1 MTLYLSR
8 LTLNR
13 EAGLAALAPLLDPS
27 GAGQAA
33 DAHHRLIWSLFAD
46 GPDRRR
52 DFLWRAD
59 GKGRFYALSARMP
72 TASALF
78 LPPEV
83 KEFAPALAAGDQ
95 LAFVLR
101 ANATKTRK
109 TGKATKSGK
118 EHKAHDDV
126 VMRLLPNGAGR
137 RAEKRME
144 TAEAE
149 ARGWMNLQGAQAGFA
164 LRDLEVED
172 YSVMKLPGHVGNR
185 KGQPQFGVL
194 DLQGVIEVTDP
205 AAFLPALTR
214 GFGRAKGF
222 GCGLMLIRR
231 G

>member
-13 EAGLAALAPLLDPS
+13 DAGLAALAPLLDPPEP
-27 GAGQAA
+27 GRAA

-46 GPDRRR
+46 CRDRDR

-59 GKGRFYALSARMP
+59 GKGQFFTLSARMP
-72 TASALF
+72 TTSPLF

-83 KEFAPALAAGDQ
+83 KEFAPALSVGNV
-95 LAFVLR
+95 LAFKLR

-109 TGKATKSGK
+109 TGGQTKSGR
-118 EHKAHDDV
+118 EHKSHDDV
-126 VMRLLPNGAGR
+126 VMRKLPPKTGP
-137 RAEKRME
+137 RAEQRMDIAQ
-144 TAEAE
+144 TEASD
-149 ARGWMNLQGAQAGFA
+149 WMTLQGTRVGFA
-164 LRDLEVED
+164 LRELVVED
-172 YSVMKLPGHVGNR
+172 YAVMALPGHVGKR
-185 KGQPQFGVL
+185 KEQPQFGVL

-205 AAFLPALTR
+205 DAFLPALAK
-214 GFGRAKGF
+214 GFGRAKAF